1 MSSPWPSPSPPKRRE
16 PRHEV
21 RTPHPS
27 TERPPSVYVKALCA
41 WAEGTEPTEAE
52 LGAGEEDHRKFYF
65 GQTDNL
71 SLAVKNRRCA
81 LIYTDTENLDEEAD
95 AAYTE
100 LLDALEY
107 KARELFGSEANLTVR
122 SPIGLFLRIFAWIL
136 NMLFSTIEDVYNSRF
151 VDTAVGTSLYNLGKA
166 IGLKLLSEQK
176 SSGYLQITGT
186 PGTIVPVGWL
196 AGTVAGLQFVVM
208 AQGEIGTGGTVLLPA
223 QATTAG
229 PEGNVAAGTVT
240 VVINPGIP
248 EGITAVTNPAAFD
261 GGRARE
267 TDEEYRDRYYQ
278 SVDYAGGVNADAIRG
293 EILQNVE
300 GVYSAI
306 VYENDTDETDS
317 EGLPPHSI
325 EAVVYGGLD
334 SDVAQQ
340 IFRRKAAGIQT
351 YGSTTVAVLSSS
363 GVTYNIKFSRPTLVP
378 VWIKVTDLETDANRF
393 PVDGKDQ
400 IAQALIDYIGSDVKG
415 GTTIGETV
423 YYNRLPEVIYTIPGV
438 LDFTLQT
445 SPDGSDYGTY
455 NIEVDTR
462 EKAYT
467 EKAKVSVT

>member
-1 MSSPWPSPSPPKRRE
+1 MSTQNEWGL
-16 PRHEV
+16 
-21 RTPHPS
+21 
-27 TERPPSVYVKALCA
+27 TER
-41 WAEGTEPTEAE
+41 GFRRPT
-52 LGAGEEDHRKFYF
+52 
-65 GQTDNL
+65 
-71 SLAVKNRRCA
+71 
-81 LIYTDTENLDEEAD
+81 
-95 AAYTE
+95 YTE

-107 KARELFGSEANLTVR
+107 KARELFGSKANLTVR

-293 EILQNVE
+293 EIL
-300 GVYSAI
+300 
-306 VYENDTDETDS
+306 
-317 EGLPPHSI
+317 
-325 EAVVYGGLD
+325 
-334 SDVAQQ
+334 
-340 IFRRKAAGIQT
+340 
-351 YGSTTVAVLSSS
+351 
-363 GVTYNIKFSRPTLVP
+363 
-378 VWIKVTDLETDANRF
+378 
-393 PVDGKDQ
+393 
-400 IAQALIDYIGSDVKG
+400 
-415 GTTIGETV
+415 
-423 YYNRLPEVIYTIPGV
+423 
-438 LDFTLQT
+438 
-445 SPDGSDYGTY
+445 
-455 NIEVDTR
+455 
-462 EKAYT
+462 
-467 EKAKVSVT
+467 